1 MEAER
6 QGPGA
11 ARLARARVPIVA
23 MTAHVLVGAR
33 ERCLAAGMNDYV
45 SKAIRAAQLL
55 DAIGRALSDEPAA
68 AAVAAAS

>member
-1 MEAER
+1 
-6 QGPGA
+6 
-11 ARLARARVPIVA
+11 
-23 MTAHVLVGAR
+23 
-33 ERCLAAGMNDYV
+33 V